1 MHLTDHISDVQLNEY
16 LDNEIANRAEIETHL
31 DSCDE
36 CAARL
41 SALQALF
48 ADLDSLPEVTLS
60 RNISAA
66 SLWDAARFYPRPSL
80 APQLPRWLTLTA
92 TLQAAAALVALIVAI
107 PFFSV
112 MVPQIETPSFTTW
125 LFELQSLWTSW
136 LDALSNLALSRVE
149 GFQLPNYQFTNLP
162 IYPVEL
168 STLFIALAI
177 VSIFWIFGNGLLLRN
192 NQS

>member
-1 MHLTDHISDVQLNEY
+1 MHLTNEQLNEY
-16 LDNEIANRAEIETHL
+16 LDNASTERAFIETHL

-48 ADLDSLPEVTLS
+48 TDLDSLPEVTLS
-60 RNISAA
+60 RD
-66 SLWDAARFYPRPSL
+66 LAARFRPRPSL
-80 APQLPRWLTLTA
+80 TPQLPRWLTLTA

-107 PFFSV
+107 PFFSI
-112 MVPQIETPSFTTW
+112 MLPQVEMPSFTTW
-125 LFELQSLWTSW
+125 FFEIQSLWTSW
-136 LDALSNLALSRVE
+136 LDALSNY
-149 GFQLPNYQFTNLP
+149 QLPNYQFTNIP
-162 IYPVEL
+162 TYPVEL

-192 NQS
+192 NRS

>member
-1 MHLTDHISDVQLNEY
+1 MHLTDEQLNEY
-16 LDNEIANRAEIETHL
+16 LDNASTERAFIETHL

-48 ADLDSLPEVTLS
+48 TDLDSLPEVTLS
-60 RNISAA
+60 RD
-66 SLWDAARFYPRPSL
+66 LAARFRPRPSL
-80 APQLPRWLTLTA
+80 AVPQLPTWLTLTA

-107 PFFSV
+107 PFFSI
-112 MVPQIETPSFTTW
+112 MLPQVEMPSFTTW
-125 LFELQSLWTSW
+125 LFEIQSLWTSW
-136 LDALSNLALSRVE
+136 LDTISTLQMPTFQPSNIPTLE
-149 GFQLPNYQFTNLP
+149 M
-162 IYPVEL
+162 

-192 NQS
+192 QNR

>member
-1 MHLTDHISDVQLNEY
+1 MHLTDQELNEF
-16 LDNEIANRAEIETHL
+16 LDNESANRAEIETHL

-60 RNISAA
+60 RDLSEA
-66 SLWDAARFYPRPSL
+66 SLWDAARFRLRPSL

-92 TLQAAAALVALIVAI
+92 SLQAAAALVALIVAI

-112 MVPQIETPSFTTW
+112 MLPKVETPSFTTW
-125 LFELQSLWTSW
+125 LFEIQSLWTSW
-136 LDALSNLALSRVE
+136 LDALST
-149 GFQLPNYQFTNLP
+149 FQLPNYQFTNLP
-162 IYPVEL
+162 TYPVEL

-192 NQS
+192 HRS

>member
-1 MHLTDHISDVQLNEY
+1 MHLTDQELNEF
-16 LDNEIANRAEIETHL
+16 LDNESANRAEIETHL

-48 ADLDSLPEVTLS
+48 ADLDSLPEVGLS
-60 RNISAA
+60 RDLSEA
-66 SLWDAARFYPRPSL
+66 SLWDAARFSPRPSL
-80 APQLPRWLTLTA
+80 TPSFPCWLTLTA

-107 PFFSV
+107 PFFSI
-112 MVPQIETPSFTTW
+112 MLPQVEMPSFTTW
-125 LFELQSLWTSW
+125 FFEIQSLWTSW
-136 LDALSNLALSRVE
+136 LDTLSNY
-149 GFQLPNYQFTNLP
+149 QLPITQFPNLP
-162 IYPVEL
+162 AYPVEL

-192 NQS
+192 RHS

>member
-1 MHLTDHISDVQLNEY
+1 MHLTDEQLNEY
-16 LDNEIANRAEIETHL
+16 LDNESANRAEIETHL

-41 SALQALF
+41 STLQALF

-60 RNISAA
+60 RD
-66 SLWDAARFYPRPSL
+66 LAARFSPRPSL

-107 PFFSV
+107 PFFSI
-112 MVPQIETPSFTTW
+112 MLPQIETPSFTTW
-125 LFELQSLWTSW
+125 LFEIQSLWTSW
-136 LDALSNLALSRVE
+136 LDALST
-149 GFQLPNYQFTNLP
+149 FQLPITQFPNLP
-162 IYPVEL
+162 AYPVEL

-192 NQS
+192 NRHS

>member
-1 MHLTDHISDVQLNEY
+1 MHLTNHISDVQLNEY
-16 LDNEIANRAEIETHL
+16 LDNASTERAFIELHL

-48 ADLDSLPEVTLS
+48 ADLDSLPEMTLS
-60 RNISAA
+60 RDI
-66 SLWDAARFYPRPSL
+66 AARFRPRRSL

-92 TLQAAAALVALIVAI
+92 SLQAAAALVALIVAI
-107 PFFSV
+107 PFLSI
-112 MVPQIETPSFTTW
+112 MLPQVEMPSFTTW
-125 LFELQSLWTSW
+125 FFEIQSLWISW
-136 LDALSNLALSRVE
+136 LDTISTFQMPTFQPSNIPTLE
-149 GFQLPNYQFTNLP
+149 M
-162 IYPVEL
+162 

-192 NQS
+192 QNR